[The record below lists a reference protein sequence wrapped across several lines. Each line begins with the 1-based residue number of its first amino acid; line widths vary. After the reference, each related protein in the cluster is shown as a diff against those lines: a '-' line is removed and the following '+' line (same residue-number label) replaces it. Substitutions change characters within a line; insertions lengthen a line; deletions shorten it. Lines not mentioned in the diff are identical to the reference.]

1 MTSTLTWCK
10 CTIFLHHFSGSTNY
24 DSVFIVIKT
33 AKDVEKERCIVILG
47 WRRWKEIYFSMKN
60 LGNEFSHN
68 K

>member
-1 MTSTLTWCK
+1 MLSK
-10 CTIFLHHFSGSTNY
+10 FYY